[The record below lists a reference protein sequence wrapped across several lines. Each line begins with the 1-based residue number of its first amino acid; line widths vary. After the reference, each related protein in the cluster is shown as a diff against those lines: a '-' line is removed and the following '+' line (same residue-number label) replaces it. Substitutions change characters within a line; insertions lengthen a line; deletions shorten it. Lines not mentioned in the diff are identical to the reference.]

1 MLYYKERMNMKDQ
14 IKADLKAHRYNL
26 KHLADEMCV
35 DYAHLSAVLN
45 GKRPMSYRTAV
56 ALRDSL
62 NRLTDN
68 TYNLTD
74 FGY

>member
-1 MLYYKERMNMKDQ
+1 MKDQ
-14 IKADLKAHRYNL
+14 IKADLKVNRYNL
-26 KHLADEMCV
+26 KHLAHEMGV
-35 DYAHLSAVLN
+35 DYAHLSAVLS

-62 NRLTDN
+62 NKLTSN